1 MSMDDLSLAKKEAR
15 KRAFA
20 ARKEAKTPQADAAAA
35 SSLIDVLEG
44 FSDRIIAGYMPI
56 RSEVNP
62 LPAMSA
68 LARKNRLC
76 VPVIQ
81 GDGLP
86 LLFREWT
93 PEADMIDGPF
103 GALVPASGA
112 FIEPEILIVPMV
124 AYDPRGFRLGYGG
137 GFYDRTLER
146 LRDLNPSVLAIGFA
160 FGAQCLDDV
169 PQEPTDQPLDMIVTE
184 AEVLRLSQDMS

>member
-1 MSMDDLSLAKKEAR
+1 MTKSDLSAAKKDAR

-20 ARKEAKTPQADAAAA
+20 ARKAAKTPQGDAAAA
-35 SSLIDVLEG
+35 AALIDVLDG

-68 LARKNRLC
+68 LARKNHLC

-146 LRDLNPSVLAIGFA
+146 LRDRNPSVLAVGFA
-160 FGAQCLDDV
+160 FSAQCLDDV
-169 PQEPTDQPLDMIVTE
+169 PQESTDQPLDMIVTE
-184 AEVLRLSQDMS
+184 GGVLRLSGAVA

>member
-1 MSMDDLSLAKKEAR
+1 MNADDLSSAKKEAR
-15 KRAFA
+15 KLAFA
-20 ARKEAKTPQADAAAA
+20 ARKPAKTPQADAAAA
-35 SSLIDVLEG
+35 STLIDVLEG

-62 LPAMSA
+62 LPAMTA

-93 PEADMIDGPF
+93 PEAPMIDGPF
-103 GALVPASGA
+103 GALVPDTGE
-112 FIEPEILIVPMV
+112 FVEPDILIVPMV
-124 AYDPRGFRLGYGG
+124 AFDPRGFRLGYGG

-146 LRDLNPSVLAIGFA
+146 LRDVNPSVLAIGFA
-160 FGAQCLDDV
+160 FAAQRLEAV

-184 AEVLRLSQDMS
+184 AEVLRLSRDLT

>member
-1 MSMDDLSLAKKEAR
+1 MNADDLSSAKKEAR
-15 KRAFA
+15 KLAFA
-20 ARKEAKTPQADAAAA
+20 ARKPAKTPQADAAAA
-35 SSLIDVLEG
+35 SALIDVLEG

-62 LPAMSA
+62 LPAMTA

-93 PEADMIDGPF
+93 PEAPMIDGPF
-103 GALVPASGA
+103 GALVPDTGE
-112 FIEPEILIVPMV
+112 FVEPDILIVPMV
-124 AYDPRGFRLGYGG
+124 AFDPRGFRLGYGG

-146 LRDLNPSVLAIGFA
+146 LRDVNPSVLAIGFA
-160 FGAQCLDDV
+160 FAAQRLEAV

-184 AEVLRLSQDMS
+184 AEVLRLSRDLT